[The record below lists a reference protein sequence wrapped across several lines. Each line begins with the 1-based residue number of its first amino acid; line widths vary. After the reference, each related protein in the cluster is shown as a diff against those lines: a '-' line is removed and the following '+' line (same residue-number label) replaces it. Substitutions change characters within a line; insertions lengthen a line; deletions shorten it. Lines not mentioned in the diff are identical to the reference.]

1 MPWMKCDLHCRS
13 PHGRCTSVRG
23 QRRAAQRPKLQ
34 TVWPGSSIGRL
45 GHSHPVTD
53 TNMSKANLTALTPES
68 IGKWA
73 TQKTTR
79 QNMGWKTW
87 TEAKQMAKDRDLG
100 VEDMDWSQTD
110 GQRQIWGGRHG
121 LKPNR
126 WPKTEILGGRHGL
139 KPNRWPKTEIW
150 GGRHGLKPNRWPK
163 TEIWGG
169 RHGLKPN
176 RWPGVGQTGK
186 EALQPYG
193 PKEDR

>member
-1 MPWMKCDLHCRS
+1 MKCDLHCRS

-100 VEDMDWSQTD
+100 WKTWTEAKQMAKDRDLGWKTWTEAKQMAKDRDLGWKTWTEAKQMTKDRDLGWKTWTEAKQMAKDRDLGWKTWTEAKQMAWSRANWKGSTAALWSQR
-110 GQRQIWGGRHG
+110 G
-121 LKPNR
+121 
-126 WPKTEILGGRHGL
+126 
-139 KPNRWPKTEIW
+139 
-150 GGRHGLKPNRWPK
+150 
-163 TEIWGG
+163 
-169 RHGLKPN
+169 
-176 RWPGVGQTGK
+176 
-186 EALQPYG
+186 
-193 PKEDR
+193 